1 MSVSKYDSSILTMM
15 LWIVGCLSFIFAV
28 NYPFLT
34 CVVAGIFIFWRIVH
48 VVAQNTPD
56 LDKWLAR

>member
-1 MSVSKYDSSILTMM
+1 MAVSKYDSSILTMM
-15 LWIVGCLSFIFAV
+15 LWIIGCLSFIFAAY
-28 NYPFLT
+28 YPFLT

-56 LDKWLAR
+56 LDKWINW